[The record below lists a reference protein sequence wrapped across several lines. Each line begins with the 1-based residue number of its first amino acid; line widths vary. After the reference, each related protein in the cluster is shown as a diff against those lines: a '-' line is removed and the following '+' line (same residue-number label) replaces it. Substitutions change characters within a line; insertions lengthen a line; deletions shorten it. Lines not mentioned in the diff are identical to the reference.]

1 MKRDPRRRYFTTAPE
16 RSRIFSERL
25 EPWLGL
31 LLGLALG
38 LWIAW
43 GLAPRPQLDPSPA
56 ALHSTYRDTYRLLI
70 ASAYSASGDLERA
83 RARLALLR
91 DPDPIQALLEQSR
104 RAAESGKPAQE
115 VLLLAALAEALQQP
129 PTPEAPLPSHTPSPL
144 PTLTT
149 FRLVQQTL
157 LCNPALPAGLV
168 QIQVQSREQQPLVGI
183 IIRASSE
190 AGEQRLSTG
199 LKPERGLGYADFIMQ
214 TGLTYYV
221 QVGQG
226 GETAILTPPFCQT
239 THGELYTGGYLLIFE
254 QR

>member
-16 RSRIFSERL
+16 RSRILSERL

-43 GLAPRPQLDPSPA
+43 GLAPRPQVDPSPA
-56 ALHSTYRDTYRLLI
+56 ALHPTYRDAYRLLI
-70 ASAYSASGDLERA
+70 ASAYRASGDLGRA
-83 RARLALLR
+83 RVRLALLQ

-115 VLLLAALAEALQQP
+115 VLLLAALAEALQHP
-129 PTPEAPLPSHTPSPL
+129 PTPEAPLPSPTPSPL

-157 LCNPALPAGLV
+157 LCDASLPAGLV
-168 QIQVQSREQQPLVGI
+168 QIQVQNAEQQPLAGVV
-183 IIRASSE
+183 IRVNSE
-190 AGEQRLSTG
+190 ASEQRLATG
-199 LKPERGLGYADFIMQ
+199 LKPERGLGYADFVMQ

-221 QVGQG
+221 QAGQG
-226 GETAILTPPFCQT
+226 GETAILPPPTCQT
-239 THGELYTGGYLLIFE
+239 TDGEAYLGGYLLTFE